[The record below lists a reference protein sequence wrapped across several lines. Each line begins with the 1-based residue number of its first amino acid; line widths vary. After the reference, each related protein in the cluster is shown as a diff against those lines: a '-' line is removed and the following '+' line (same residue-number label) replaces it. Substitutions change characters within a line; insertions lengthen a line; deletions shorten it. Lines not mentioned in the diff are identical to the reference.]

1 VSPLA
6 SREDA
11 MTARSPEDI
20 DRLFAERMAAGD
32 IDGVIALYEANG
44 ALLSPEGVATT
55 GPAAIR
61 GALARLAAMRPQMTM
76 NLVRVVRTAD
86 DLAVAYNDWKL
97 SAVDAEGRPVT
108 MQGKAV
114 EVSRRQADGSWLFV
128 LDDPFGRG

>member
-1 VSPLA
+1 
-6 SREDA
+6 
-11 MTARSPEDI
+11 
-20 DRLFAERMAAGD
+20 
-32 IDGVIALYEANG
+32 
-44 ALLSPEGVATT
+44 
-55 GPAAIR
+55 
-61 GALARLAAMRPQMTM
+61 MTM